1 MPKNSMGEFLAANPD
16 FLDRELYLEIRSE
29 FLSAKADLRD
39 ASPAEICAVFC
50 DAIIVPDFYPY
61 TLRLVPVSAG
71 SYPDLYPWDAIGAL
85 AVCIASFAG
94 ATGGL
99 RFPPS
104 EIQEEKRRL
113 TEGKGDRS
121 ENPARRNPAPDK
133 IAPSR
138 LFKGGTEFFSFRK
151 NAPGTIPRPEFP
163 VGTPMS

>member
-29 FLSAKADLRD
+29 FLSAKAVLRD

-85 AVCIASFAG
+85 AMCIASFAG
-94 ATGGL
+94 AT
-99 RFPPS
+99 
-104 EIQEEKRRL
+104 
-113 TEGKGDRS
+113 
-121 ENPARRNPAPDK
+121 AVYV
-133 IAPSR
+133 SR
-138 LFKGGTEFFSFRK
+138 LRKYRKK
-151 NAPGTIPRPEFP
+151 NAA
-163 VGTPMS
+163 